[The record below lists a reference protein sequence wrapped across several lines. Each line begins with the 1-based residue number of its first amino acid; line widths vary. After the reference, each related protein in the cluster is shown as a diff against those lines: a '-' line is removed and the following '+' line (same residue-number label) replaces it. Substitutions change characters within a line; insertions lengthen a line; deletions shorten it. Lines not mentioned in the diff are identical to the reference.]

1 VNGRSG
7 CVACSTSE
15 RAHAERAGFTAAE
28 SMWAAALPTAE
39 YITALD
45 VDLRADLGPDSGWRG
60 GIDPLDLDLRHLAL
74 IPLGSVNSK
83 KFERLAGARRL
94 RVGKRDAVVQDR
106 AEVFDCYRG
115 RVSRGRGRDSC
126 HRVHS
131 RVAVGSASRRRR
143 GDPSQHRNS
152 GRNHNA
158 DRAAVLFQL
167 GENLPRLGACEAR
180 RARSR
185 RNGNAPSP

>member
-1 VNGRSG
+1 MAGQAAS
-7 CVACSTSE
+7 
-15 RAHAERAGFTAAE
+15 HAPSPKEHMQRGQ
-28 SMWAAALPTAE
+28 ALPQRNRCGLPRCRPPN
-39 YITALD
+39 ISPPSMSIS
-45 VDLRADLGPDSGWRG
+45 GPISDQIPAGEGELTLSTWTSG
-60 GIDPLDLDLRHLAL
+60 ISPL

>member
-1 VNGRSG
+1 EVRAIRPLHQDEPRIGQSRRGGWVMRGLFAPRLTTTPMLEVERKASPSCTCAIVVNGRSG
-7 CVACSTSE
+7 SVACSTSE

-126 HRVHS
+126 
-131 RVAVGSASRRRR
+131 
-143 GDPSQHRNS
+143 
-152 GRNHNA
+152 
-158 DRAAVLFQL
+158 
-167 GENLPRLGACEAR
+167 
-180 RARSR
+180 
-185 RNGNAPSP
+185 